1 MISIL
6 HKFSRTTQDHRQRFQ
21 NIAKVADIK
30 MERAQILTREG
41 TKCVAIPI
49 ATSSLPFNLA
59 PVKAKNSPES
69 VIQNSRTLERLANA
83 LVVRISICSFN
94 GLQVT

>member
-1 MISIL
+1 MSL
-6 HKFSRTTQDHRQRFQ
+6 QDHRQRFQ

-30 MERAQILTREG
+30 MKTAQILTREG

-69 VIQNSRTLERLANA
+69 VTYIREISQCLGWNQY
-83 LVVRISICSFN
+83 LVF
-94 GLQVT
+94 